1 MYPKYPWLL
10 DFGHFHHPIEKWEM
24 KGHEQ
29 KIAGQDFLKER
40 IVVKAPQQSLLND
53 HEFPLNRRL
62 RLNGVI
68 SKPQLVGYEYVGYQG
83 VFDTGAPGVSP

>member
-1 MYPKYPWLL
+1 M
-10 DFGHFHHPIEKWEM
+10 
-24 KGHEQ
+24 
-29 KIAGQDFLKER
+29 
-40 IVVKAPQQSLLND
+40 KAPQQSLLND